1 MQKKNQKKKP
11 YVMTLVPA
19 LFMTVVC
26 STFLLVSPMAFALSE
41 PEAYTG
47 SVIILV
53 VALVWFFAWYRKYQ
67 KGMA

>member
-1 MQKKNQKKKP
+1 
-11 YVMTLVPA
+11 MTLVPA

-41 PEAYTG
+41 PVAYTG

>member
-1 MQKKNQKKKP
+1 
-11 YVMTLVPA
+11 
-19 LFMTVVC
+19 
-26 STFLLVSPMAFALSE
+26 MAFALSE
-41 PEAYTG
+41 PVAYTG